1 MEKLYREWFCESN
14 RRWWFQATSDDDKFI
29 TEAFGHLLD
38 MHEYDDTF
46 VKVPLVA
53 KIILYD
59 QIPRHVYRSEPAT
72 HIIEFFLQKALQYA
86 SEYEREP
93 SLLQQL
99 SDDEYVFAMLPFR
112 HSQNVSRIHWVMKQT
127 WDRIRMQNL
136 QGLGDIGI
144 LKRFLKAT
152 YERCPKNGL
161 GIRTM
166 GAAGSNLK
174 DWDASVFADVL
185 EFAPADLLAKSI
197 ESMAGT
203 SCYEQMRAFV
213 AKQGKQARTAPTA
226 DSTQHT
232 PCVLVSL
239 SGGVDSMVCATLLQ
253 HFGVPIHCVHI
264 NYCNRDIR
272 EEEFVVS
279 WCQAMGLPLSV
290 RRMEEIQR
298 APCMTYEL
306 RDTYETYTRDVRYA
320 TYRAVWQVY
329 AGKHDSELPRV
340 VLGHNEDD
348 CFENVLTNIAQKQ
361 KMDNLRGMSQ
371 VSAASGIFFL
381 RPLLG
386 CSKADIYSFARAVG
400 IPYLRDSTPSWS
412 QRGMIRDH
420 VRPTLHKWH
429 PRVVQELLGLADHV
443 HELYGFMDDMIDSVL
458 QKKQNQNE
466 KEIKIKLP
474 LHMRCIESLLFW
486 KHMIAKALSQYPSQ
500 RSLTHFVTRLGQ
512 ILEKSHGTRAL
523 TTNKR
528 IVLSQSVTIWVR
540 VVGCLLEVTFDLLDY
555 DM

>member
-1 MEKLYREWFCESN
+1 MEKLYSEWFCESN
-14 RRWWFQATSDDDKFI
+14 RHWWFQASEDDDKYI

-38 MHEYDDTF
+38 IQEYET
-46 VKVPLVA
+46 KAPNVA

-59 QIPRHVYRSEPAT
+59 QIPRHVYRREHAT

-86 SEYEREP
+86 SEYERQP
-93 SLLQQL
+93 FLLQQL
-99 SDDEYVFAMLPFR
+99 SVEEYVFVMLPFR
-112 HSQNVSRIHWVMKQT
+112 HSLNVERIHWVMKQT

-136 QGLGDIGI
+136 KGLGDIGI
-144 LKRFLKAT
+144 LKKFLKAT
-152 YERCPKNGL
+152 YERCPKTVF

-166 GAAGSNLK
+166 GSADSEQAE
-174 DWDASVFADVL
+174 WDAAAYADIL
-185 EFAPADLLAKSI
+185 EFAPAHLLSKSVD
-197 ESMAGT
+197 SMAGT
-203 SCYEQMRAFV
+203 ACYEQMRTFV
-213 AKQGKQARTAPTA
+213 AKQGQKASSAQP
-226 DSTQHT
+226 T

-239 SGGVDSMVCATLLQ
+239 SGGVDSMVCAALLQ

-279 WCQAMGLPLSV
+279 WCRAMGLPLSV
-290 RRMEEIQR
+290 RRLDEIQR

-320 TYRAVWQVY
+320 TYRAVWRDC
-329 AGKHDSELPRV
+329 ADGSEVPRV

-371 VSAASGIFFL
+371 VSAASGIIFL

-386 CSKADIYSFARAVG
+386 CSKADIYSFARTVG
-400 IPYLRDSTPSWS
+400 IPYLRDSTPAWS

-429 PRVVQELLGLADHV
+429 PRMVQELLGLADHMQ
-443 HELYGFMDDMIDSVL
+443 ELYGFMEDMIETIL
-458 QKKQNQNE
+458 QHKIQNG
-466 KEIKIKLP
+466 KECRITIP

-486 KHMIAKALSQYPSQ
+486 KHMIAKALCQYPSQ
-500 RSLTHFVTRLGQ
+500 RALTHFVTRLGQ
-512 ILEKSHGTRAL
+512 IISKSRDTQTITWYH
-523 TTNKR
+523 
-528 IVLSQSVTIWVR
+528 IVLSQFVSIFAR
-540 VVGCLLEVTFDLLDY
+540 VVGGALEVTFS
-555 DM
+555 